1 VVYPLDTCG
10 YTARMP
16 FQLDA
21 LEEALRSLG
30 AVLQQRGTPYNL
42 LVVGGGTLLLLRLID
57 RPTGDLDVVGLAEK
71 GEYHKVEALPAPLAT
86 AAAQVAQALGLA
98 DNWLN
103 TGPASLMDFGLP
115 SGWEERIS
123 VRTYGALEVHLPS
136 RFDLICFK
144 LYAAVD
150 RGRDDKH
157 YSDLQLLEPSADELI
172 EAARWTITHDPSEGF
187 RVQLLGCLSSLGV
200 EVSDADL

>member
-1 VVYPLDTCG
+1 MSF
-10 YTARMP
+10 R
-16 FQLDA
+16 LDA
-21 LEEALRSLG
+21 LEEALRALG
-30 AVLQQRGTPYNL
+30 AVLQRRRTPYSI
-42 LVVGGGTLLLLRLID
+42 LVVGGGSLLLLGLID
-57 RPTGDLDVVGLAEK
+57 RPTADLDVVGLAES
-71 GEYHKVEALPAPLAT
+71 GEYRKVETLPAPLAT

-98 DNWLN
+98 DTWLN

-123 VRTYGALEVHLPS
+123 VRTYDALGVHLPS

-157 YSDLQLLEPSADELI
+157 YSDLQLLRPTEDELV
-172 EAARWTITHDPSEGF
+172 EAARWTITHDPSKGF
-187 RVQLLGCLSSLGV
+187 RGELIGCLGSFGV
-200 EVSDADL
+200 HVGDGQL